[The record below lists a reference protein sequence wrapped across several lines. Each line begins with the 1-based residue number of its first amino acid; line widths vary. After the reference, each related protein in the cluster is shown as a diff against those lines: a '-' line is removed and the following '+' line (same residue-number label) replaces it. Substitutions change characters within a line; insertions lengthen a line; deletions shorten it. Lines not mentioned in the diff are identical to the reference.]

1 MLQFVSTSA
10 EPFSVRDKFM
20 ATSNY
25 LDKIIPN
32 FSGNSSHAGDIISNL
47 LNGTPN
53 SGTVQNAAAT
63 FGAENGLGTGSGV
76 TQRYGY
82 DLYNQQGAQ
91 RQQTGLSDLSSL
103 ISSISSPTLEDQG
116 QNLQN
121 QQFNQNLN
129 QNASEF
135 NASEQSR
142 QNQNLQDL
150 IAQLSGGGPKQTTS
164 FQRN

>member
-1 MLQFVSTSA
+1 MA
-10 EPFSVRDKFM
+10 

-25 LDKIIPN
+25 LSQIIPS
-32 FSGNSSHAGDIISNL
+32 FGANSSRAGDIINNL

-53 SGTVQNAAAT
+53 PGTAQNAAAT
-63 FGAENGLGTGSGV
+63 FGVQNGLGSGSGI
-76 TQRYGY
+76 TQRTGY

-103 ISSISSPTLEDQG
+103 IGSISSPTLEDQG

-150 IAQLSGGGPKQTTS
+150 IAQLSGGGTKQTTS
-164 FQRN
+164 FARN

>member
-1 MLQFVSTSA
+1 
-10 EPFSVRDKFM
+10 M

-25 LDKIIPN
+25 LSKIIPN
-32 FSGNSSHAGDIISNL
+32 FDENSGTASSIIKNL
-47 LNGTPN
+47 LSGQPN
-53 SGTVQNAAAT
+53 PGTVQNAAAT
-63 FGAENGLGTGSGV
+63 FGVQNGLGSGSGI
-76 TQRYGY
+76 TQRFGA
-82 DLYNQQGAQ
+82 DLYGQQADA
-91 RQQTGLSDLSSL
+91 RRQTGLSDLSLL
-103 ISSISSPTLEDQG
+103 IGSISSPTLEDQG

-150 IAQLSGGGPKQTTS
+150 IAQLSGGGTKQTTS
-164 FQRN
+164 YARN

>member
-1 MLQFVSTSA
+1 MA
-10 EPFSVRDKFM
+10 

-32 FSGNSSHAGDIISNL
+32 FSGNASHAGSIIDNL
-47 LNGTPN
+47 LNGSAN
-53 SGTVQNAAAT
+53 IGTAQNAAAT
-63 FGAENGLGTGSGV
+63 FGAQNGLGNNSGLSNHV
-76 TQRYGY
+76 GY
-82 DLYNQQGAQ
+82 DFLNQQGAQ

-103 ISSISSPTLEDQG
+103 IGSISSPTLEDQG

-150 IAQLSGGGPKQTTS
+150 IAQLSGGGTKQTTS
-164 FQRN
+164 FARN